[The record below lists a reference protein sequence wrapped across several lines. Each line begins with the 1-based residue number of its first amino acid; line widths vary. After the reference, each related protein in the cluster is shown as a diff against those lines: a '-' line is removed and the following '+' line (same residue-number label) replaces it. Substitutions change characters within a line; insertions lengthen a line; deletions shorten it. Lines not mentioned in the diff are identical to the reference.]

1 MKFRWILLI
10 TIATGLLIGPII
22 KDIPGFVVIALGD
35 YTVQTRLWQAIVL
48 IIILMLFFILG
59 YHLIARFWNSAGRFK
74 NWSGGRRWK
83 KSRQKTINGM
93 IALAE
98 GDWIKAEKWI
108 TSAIPDSDTKLIN
121 YLAAA
126 QAAQAQKA
134 NARRDN
140 YLRQA
145 HLAEPNAEIAIGLTQ
160 AQLQLNHGQYEQ
172 ALATLTHLQN
182 LAPKHGHVLLLL
194 QKLYRHLGDWQRFLE
209 IVPLLKKSATL
220 SNADLESFQLIAWKN
235 LLIRDAARGG
245 IEAIHSLWMT
255 IPKSLCK
262 EVALISCYA
271 ELLISYGAHLEA
283 EKLLRNN
290 IGKLKDERLLSLYG
304 TVKADNPSKQLIFV
318 EGLHKSFTDSSIWLL
333 TLGRLSINNELWGKA
348 KTYLEQSIALKPKPE
363 AYQALAL
370 ALEALGE
377 TEAVKNCYRQG
388 LKDAIDK
395 PVQGMELSRPIGL
408 PAQH

>member
-1 MKFRWILLI
+1 MRLRWLLLI
-10 TIATGLLIGPII
+10 TIALGLIIGPLI

-35 YTVQTRLWQAIVL
+35 YTVQTRLWQALVVIV
-48 IIILMLFFILG
+48 ILLLFFILC
-59 YHLIARFWNSAGRFK
+59 YHLIAKFWNSAGRFK
-74 NWSGGRRWK
+74 SWSGGRRWK

-98 GDWIKAEKWI
+98 GDWIKAEKWL
-108 TSAIPDSDTKLIN
+108 TSAIPDSDTQLIN

-134 NARRDN
+134 DARRDN

-209 IVPLLKKSATL
+209 IVPLLKKSSTL
-220 SNADLESFQLIAWKN
+220 SNADLESFQQIAWQN

-262 EVALISCYA
+262 EVALISCYS
-271 ELLISYGAHLEA
+271 ELLVTYGAHLEA
-283 EKLLRNN
+283 EKLLRNS
-290 IGKLKDERLLSLYG
+290 IAKIKDERLLALYG
-304 TVKADNPSKQLIFV
+304 KVKADDPSKQLIFI
-318 EGLHKSFTDSSIWLL
+318 EGLHKSFTGSSVWLL
-333 TLGRLSINNELWGKA
+333 TVGRLSINNELWGKA
-348 KTYLEQSIALKPKPE
+348 KTYLEQSIALKPRSE
-363 AYQALAL
+363 TYQALAL

-377 TEAVKNCYRQG
+377 TEAVKNCYQQG
-388 LKDAIDK
+388 LSDAIDK
-395 PVQGMELSRPIGL
+395 PVQGRELSRPIGL
-408 PAQH
+408 PTQH

>member
-1 MKFRWILLI
+1 MKFRWLLLI
-10 TIATGLLIGPII
+10 TIAVGLLIGPLI

-35 YTVQTRLWQAIVL
+35 YTVQTRLWQAIVV
-48 IIILMLFFILG
+48 IVILMLFFILS
-59 YHLIARFWNSAGRFK
+59 YHLIAKFWNSAGRFK
-74 NWSGGRRWK
+74 SWSGGRRWK

-98 GDWIKAEKWI
+98 GDWIKAEKWL
-108 TSAIPDSDTKLIN
+108 TTAVPDSDTQLIN
-121 YLAAA
+121 YIAAA
-126 QAAQAQKA
+126 QAAQAQRA
-134 NARRDN
+134 DARRDN

-209 IVPLLKKSATL
+209 IVPQLKKFATL
-220 SNADLESFQLIAWKN
+220 SNADLESFQQIAWQK

-245 IEAIHSLWMT
+245 VEAIQSLWMT
-255 IPKSLCK
+255 IPKSLSK
-262 EVALISCYA
+262 EVTLISCYA
-271 ELLISYGAHLEA
+271 ELLINYGAHLEA
-283 EKLLRNN
+283 EKLLKNN
-290 IGKLKDERLLSLYG
+290 ISKLKDETLLSLYG
-304 TVKADNPSKQLIFV
+304 TVKADDPSKQLIFV
-318 EGLHKSFTDSSIWLL
+318 EGLHKSFSGSSIWLF
-333 TLGRLSINNELWGKA
+333 TLGKLSINNELWGKA
-348 KTYLEQSIALKPKPE
+348 KTYLEQSIALKSRPE

-377 TEAVKNCYRQG
+377 TEAVKDCYQKG

-395 PVQGMELSRPIGL
+395 PVQGTELSRPIGL
-408 PAQH
+408 PTQH